1 MNIEK
6 LITEVSADSPAGDDL
21 EYDPVF
27 GELERAALGSAEHVM
42 GDEVVEAE
50 PPDWREVKTQAE
62 ALFDRTKDL
71 RVAVLLTRAELNI
84 NGLAGFADGLSLT
97 RQLLE
102 NFWDTVYPLLD
113 EEDDNDPT
121 FRVNTIINLADEEGL
136 VKDLLTTPIVSAPM
150 AGRFS
155 LRDVRIANGDLQAP
169 ADQGDVA
176 DVAIINAA
184 FMEADL
190 DELIESAGKVDESL
204 EHAQAIDAV
213 FNEMVGAANGP
224 DLQPLFDD
232 LKDLKKV
239 FAENLNA
246 RGVGVAVEEES
257 AGGDGAGGQAISG
270 DIRSREDAI
279 RMIDKICDYFERHEP
294 SSPVPLLLNR
304 AQRLISKDFLEILRD
319 LTPDGVLQ
327 AESIGGVT
335 GEE

>member
-1 MNIEK
+1 MNLDK
-6 LITEVSADSPAGDDL
+6 LVAEVSADSPAGEDL
-21 EYDPVF
+21 EYDPAF
-27 GELERAALGSAEHVM
+27 GELERAALGSSEHVM

-50 PPDWREVKTQAE
+50 PPEWREVKNQAE

-84 NGLAGFADGLSLT
+84 NGLVGFANGLSLT

-102 NFWDTVYPLLD
+102 NYWDSVYPLLD

-121 FRVNTIINLADEEGL
+121 FRVNTIINLADDEGL
-136 VKDLLTTPIVSAPM
+136 LKDLLNTSIVSATM

-155 LRDVRIANGDLQAP
+155 LRDVRIANGEMQAP
-169 ADQGDVA
+169 AGQDDVA
-176 DVAIINAA
+176 DTSIINAA

-190 DELIESAGKVDESL
+190 DELIATAAQATEAM

-213 FNEMVGAANGP
+213 FNDKVGAANGP

-232 LKDLKKV
+232 LKDLKGI
-239 FAENLNA
+239 FAENLVA
-246 RGVGVAVEEES
+246 RGVGVEVDEES
-257 AGGDGAGGQAISG
+257 ATGGGEGGQAISG

-279 RMIDKICDYFERHEP
+279 RMLDKICIYFERNEP

-304 AQRLISKDFLEILRD
+304 AKRLISKDFLEILRD

-335 GEE
+335 ADE